1 MGFVKKLYL
10 LWPIV
15 LFIVIIGVALGTLF
29 SNKNDFCGEEQFQRS
44 TRIVTMDSNPVCTDN
59 RLEINNLGNEMIT
72 FKITE
77 IKPIDSGYE
86 EFEVIEE
93 TNIEPN
99 GSVNYNLDG
108 LDQSYQY
115 EFRTLDNTDVYEYTY
130 QFY

>member
-1 MGFVKKLYL
+1 MKKLYL